1 MIPIEKFY
9 VKAPSINQVRRAL
22 GKAPGGARVVGR
34 FDRETIEC
42 RHTMDE
48 HSLRRHWPVVVSRLE
63 KAGLTVVDRPGS

>member
-1 MIPIEKFY
+1 MNVTEKFF
-9 VKAPSINQVRRAL
+9 VKAASVNQVRRAL
-22 GKAPGGARVVGR
+22 VKAPGGARVVGR

-42 RHTMDE
+42 LHTMDE